1 MVLQAYYEIEEEKR
15 KSKQNHH
22 PDLSKF
28 RPALFWD
35 TSLEKIDWEK
45 QENMIVKRVFERGN
59 QKEKDEIT
67 RFYRKENVE
76 KTLRKTLLSA
86 NILNHE

>member
-15 KSKQNHH
+15 KNKQNYH
-22 PDLSKF
+22 PDFSKL

-45 QENMIVKRVFERGN
+45 QKDAVIKRVFERGN
-59 QKEKDEIT
+59 QNEKDEIT
-67 RFYRKENVE
+67 GFYEKETVE
-76 KTLRKTLLSA
+76 KTLRETPVSS
-86 NILNHE
+86 NF